1 MWLYYTS
8 TRARTTYMRR
18 WNPTS
23 LSALS
28 KHHYVFSQRYTI
40 SLTGLARQ
48 RSLVSGSVP
57 EDIKQ
62 TECTCVF
69 QQ

>member
-1 MWLYYTS
+1 MCFITICL
-8 TRARTTYMRR
+8 RGIQR
-18 WNPTS
+18 

-48 RSLVSGSVP
+48 RSLISGSVP
-57 EDIKQ
+57 E
-62 TECTCVF
+62 EYTCVF